1 MRSVLP
7 ALPRLIVIGA
17 LYAQPA
23 LAQGDPPSPPPA
35 ADPQDAADRSGDEA
49 SPASAPV
56 VEADPSTMDAD
67 ALFRKVFGKERPA
80 LAAGSY
86 SVIVDQVNVGEYEI
100 TPGSGDD
107 GTVSTQLLR
116 AALIPVALNETAA
129 RLNELAGQPT
139 VRFSDLR
146 DLGFEVHFD
155 PGQLVL
161 RITIPPEQRIARDL
175 LLRGARRR
183 ANVEFVPQADVSAY
197 ISARAGID
205 LVADSTTRDEGFSGF
220 ASDIDVGANVMGL
233 AAQARFRYDER
244 RDRKFSRRDVRLTYD
259 DLENLIRFE
268 AGDLSVARRP
278 YQLAP
283 RIGGVAVFR
292 EFPIDPYRNI
302 RPTAEQGFQIDEPAR
317 VEILLN
323 GAPVRT
329 FDLGAGR
336 YNLRDLPLVP
346 SAAND
351 IELRITYASGR
362 TEVLLFPAFYDIEL
376 LEPGLVDFAVNVG
389 FPYQDENGR
398 RTYDDGNYNVLAYV
412 RKGLTPTL
420 TAGVNWEGDEDFDTV
435 GAEVIWASPIGSL
448 AINAATNVR
457 SPSLDSSRLSLQ
469 YAWRDADPVRG
480 RAIDAQV
487 IMSGRDYRTLSQLFG
502 SSIVR
507 TSAQARIGQMISPDM
522 RAQLYGGYEDARE
535 FGERY
540 YFGGT
545 LSRQFAFG
553 SLSLGAEYQ
562 KDTEREGLVARA
574 SLSVPI
580 GRGTASASYTSQ
592 DNAARIEYN
601 RLAALGV
608 GALGFSAGAER
619 RDDYDRQY
627 ARLNYIG
634 NRFEAGIEQV
644 RAASDGGQRDLHTGF
659 TFGTSLVMA
668 DGVFAVGRP
677 VNNSFAIVSVDERA
691 SDYRIAVEPR
701 RGFGSTRTLY
711 SAYSDALG
719 PAVVPSLPPYFNR
732 TLEIE
737 APDAP
742 AGTSLGGQVF
752 SIRPGYRSGYRLE
765 VGSGSN
771 VSVVGT
777 LVGRDGAPLAFVT
790 GEARRVGADADEPP
804 LQLFT
809 NAGGR
814 FFLEGAAA
822 GETYALTIRLGD
834 AQFDSALAIPP
845 DIIGV
850 HRVDDPI
857 AVDVAAPP
865 KGTSP

>member
-1 MRSVLP
+1 MRSTLP
-7 ALPRLIVIGA
+7 AVPCLIAIGA
-17 LYAQPA
+17 LYAQPSI
-23 LAQGDPPSPPPA
+23 AQSVVPPPAPPVDAQEGPSSSEGSPPPVSPPNG
-35 ADPQDAADRSGDEA
+35 ADLEA
-49 SPASAPV
+49 
-56 VEADPSTMDAD
+56 MDAD
-67 ALFRKVFGKERPA
+67 ALFRQVFGKERPP

-86 SVIVDQVNVGEYEI
+86 SVIVDQVNVGEYEV
-100 TPGSGDD
+100 TPGTGDD
-107 GTVSTQLLR
+107 GTVATALLR
-116 AALIPVALNETAA
+116 AALIPVALNETAG
-129 RLNELAGQPT
+129 RLKDLAQRPVVHFSEL
-139 VRFSDLR
+139 RN
-146 DLGFEVHFD
+146 LGFTVDFD

-161 RITIPPEQRIARDL
+161 RIAIPSDQRTAREL
-175 LLRGARRR
+175 LLRGTRRR
-183 ANVEFVPQADVSAY
+183 ANLEYVPQADVSAY

-205 LVADSTTRDEGFSGF
+205 LIEDSTTRGKGFSGF
-220 ASDIDVGANVMGL
+220 ASDIDLGANVLGL

-244 RDRKFSRRDVRLTYD
+244 RDKKFSRRDVRLTYD

-302 RPTAEQGFQIDEPAR
+302 RPTAEQGFQLDEPAR
-317 VEILLN
+317 VEVILN

-329 FDLGAGR
+329 FTLGAGR

-362 TEVLLFPAFYDIEL
+362 TEILLFPAFYDIEL

-389 FPYQDENGR
+389 FPYRDENGK
-398 RTYDDGNYNVLAYV
+398 RTYDDGNYNVLAYI

-420 TAGVNWEGDEDFDTV
+420 TAGLNWEGDEGFDTV
-435 GAEVIWASPIGSL
+435 GAEVIWASPLGSL

-457 SPSLDSSRLSLQ
+457 KPSLGSSRASLQ

-480 RAIDAQV
+480 RAIDAQ
-487 IMSGRDYRTLSQLFG
+487 IILTGRDYRTLNQLFG

-507 TSAQARIGQMISPDM
+507 VAAQARIGQMISPVM
-522 RAQLYGGYEDARE
+522 RAQLYGGYDDARE

-540 YFGGT
+540 YFGGS
-545 LSRQFAFG
+545 LSRQFGFG
-553 SLSLGAEYQ
+553 SLSVGAEYQ
-562 KDTEREGLVARA
+562 RDAEEKGFVVRA
-574 SLSVPI
+574 SLSMPI
-580 GRGTASASYTSQ
+580 GKGTASASYTSE

-608 GALGFSAGAER
+608 GAIGFSAGAER

-634 NRFEAGIEQV
+634 NRFEAGVEQV
-644 RAASDGGQRDLHTGF
+644 RAASDGGQRELHTGF

-668 DGVFAVGRP
+668 DGTFAVGRP
-677 VNNSFAIVSVDERA
+677 ISNSFAIVSVDERA
-691 SDYRIAVEPR
+691 ADYRIAVEPR

-732 TLEIE
+732 TLEVD

-752 SIRPGYRSGYRLE
+752 AIRPGYRSGYRLK

-771 VSVVGT
+771 VSAVGT
-777 LVGRDGAPLAFVT
+777 LVGRGNEPLAFVT
-790 GEARRVGADADEPP
+790 GEARRVGAESSERS

-814 FFLEGAAA
+814 FFLEGAMA
-822 GETYALTIRLGD
+822 GETYELTIRVKDTTLETV
-834 AQFDSALAIPP
+834 LIIPP
-845 DIIGV
+845 DIVGIY
-850 HRVDDPI
+850 RIEDPI
-857 AVDVAAPP
+857 AFDVAARPE
-865 KGTSP
+865 GSSQ

>member
-1 MRSVLP
+1 MRSVIP
-7 ALPRLIVIGA
+7 AIPGLVVIGA

-23 LAQGDPPSPPPA
+23 LAQRAPLSLPPS
-35 ADPQDAADRSGDEA
+35 ADAQDAAA
-49 SPASAPV
+49 SSET
-56 VEADPSTMDAD
+56 EADPDPAPADADPAAMDAD
-67 ALFRKVFGKERPA
+67 TLFRQVFGKDRPP
-80 LAAGSY
+80 LAAGTY
-86 SVIVDQVNVGEYEI
+86 SVIVDQVNVGDYEI
-100 TPGSGDD
+100 IPGTGDD
-107 GTVSTQLLR
+107 GTVSTNLLR
-116 AALIPVALNETAA
+116 AALIPVSLNDTAA
-129 RLNELAGQPT
+129 RLEGLAQQPV

-146 DLGFEVHFD
+146 DLGFTVRFD

-161 RITIPPEQRIARDL
+161 RITIPPEQRTAREL

-183 ANVEFVPQADVSAY
+183 ANLEFVPQADVSAY
-197 ISARAGID
+197 VSARAGID
-205 LVADSTTRDEGFSGF
+205 LVEDSTIRGGGFRDFV
-220 ASDIDVGANVMGL
+220 SDIDVGANIMGL

-259 DLENLIRFE
+259 DLESLIRFE

-283 RIGGVAVFR
+283 QIGGVAVFR

-302 RPTAEQGFQIDEPAR
+302 RPTAEQGFRLDEPAR
-317 VEILLN
+317 VEVLLN

-329 FDLGAGR
+329 FDLSAGR

-362 TEVLLFPAFYDIEL
+362 TEILLFPAFYDIEL
-376 LEPGLVDFAVNVG
+376 LEPGLVDFAMNVG
-389 FPYQDENGR
+389 FPYRDENGR

-420 TAGVNWEGDEDFDTV
+420 TAGLNWEGDEHFDTV
-435 GAEVIWASPIGSL
+435 GAEVIWASPIGSV
-448 AINAATNVR
+448 AVNAATNVR
-457 SPSLDSSRLSLQ
+457 APSLDSSRVSFQ
-469 YAWRDADPVRG
+469 YAWRDTDPVRG
-480 RAIDAQV
+480 RAIDAQ
-487 IMSGRDYRTLSQLFG
+487 IILSGRDYRTLNQLFG

-507 TSAQARIGQMISPDM
+507 MSAQARIGQMISPVM
-522 RAQLYGGYEDARE
+522 RAQLYGGYDDARE

-562 KDTEREGLVARA
+562 KDTENEGLVVRA

-580 GRGTASASYTSQ
+580 GSGTASASYSSE

-608 GALGFSAGAER
+608 GAIGFSGGAER

-644 RAASDGGQRDLHTGF
+644 RAASDGGRRDLHTGF

-668 DGVFAVGRP
+668 DGVFAIGRP
-677 VNNSFAIVSVDERA
+677 VSNSFAIVSVDEQA
-691 SDYRIAVEPR
+691 ADYRIAVEPR
-701 RGFGSTRTLY
+701 RGFGSTKTLY

-719 PAVVPSLPPYFNR
+719 PAVIPSLPPYFNR
-732 TLEIE
+732 TLEVD
-737 APDAP
+737 APEAP

-752 SIRPGYRSGYRLE
+752 AIRPGYRSGYRLE

-777 LVGRDGAPLAFVT
+777 VVGRGGAPLAFVT
-790 GEARRVGADADEPP
+790 GEARRVGAGADERP

-809 NAGGR
+809 NANGR
-814 FFLEGAAA
+814 FFLEGATA

-834 AQFDSALAIPP
+834 AAFETTLVIQP
-845 DIIGV
+845 DIVGI
-850 HRVDDPI
+850 HRIEDPI
-857 AVDVAAPP
+857 AFDVAAPSE
-865 KGTSP
+865 GNSQ

>member
-1 MRSVLP
+1 MRSAPP
-7 ALPRLIVIGA
+7 AIFRLIVIGA
-17 LYAQPA
+17 LYAQPS
-23 LAQGDPPSPPPA
+23 LAQGDAPSPPAPADGQEAASSSGDVVPPTSPPSA
-35 ADPQDAADRSGDEA
+35 ADPAE
-49 SPASAPV
+49 
-56 VEADPSTMDAD
+56 MDAD
-67 ALFRKVFGKERPA
+67 ALFRQVFGKERPP
-80 LAAGSY
+80 LAAGNY

-100 TPGSGDD
+100 TPGPAND
-107 GTVSTQLLR
+107 GTVATALLR
-116 AALIPVALNETAA
+116 AALIPVALSDTAA
-129 RLNELAGQPT
+129 RLQNLAQQPV

-146 DLGFEVHFD
+146 DLGFAVHFD

-161 RITIPPEQRIARDL
+161 RITIPPEQRTARDL

-183 ANVEFVPQADVSAY
+183 ANLEYVPQADVSAY

-205 LVADSTTRDEGFSGF
+205 LIEDSTNRDKGFSGF

-283 RIGGVAVFR
+283 RIGGLAVFR

-302 RPTAEQGFQIDEPAR
+302 RPTAEQGFQLDEPAR
-317 VEILLN
+317 VEVVLN

-329 FDLGAGR
+329 FTLGAGR

-362 TEVLLFPAFYDIEL
+362 TEILLFPAFYDIEL

-389 FPYQDENGR
+389 FPYRDENGI

-420 TAGVNWEGDEDFDTV
+420 TAGLNWEGDEHFDTV
-435 GAEVIWASPIGSL
+435 GGEVIWASPVGSL

-457 SPSLDSSRLSLQ
+457 APSLDSSRASLQ
-469 YAWRDADPVRG
+469 YAWRDSDPVRG

-487 IMSGRDYRTLSQLFG
+487 VVSGRDYRTLNQLFG
-502 SSIVR
+502 SSIMR
-507 TSAQARIGQMISPDM
+507 MSAQARIGQMISPVT
-522 RAQLYGGYEDARE
+522 RAQLYGGYDDARE

-540 YFGGT
+540 YFGGS
-545 LSRQFAFG
+545 LSRQFGFG
-553 SLSLGAEYQ
+553 SVAFGAEYQ
-562 KDTEREGLVARA
+562 KDTERKGLVVRA
-574 SLSVPI
+574 SLSMPI
-580 GRGTASASYTSQ
+580 GKGTASASYTSE
-592 DNAARIEYN
+592 DNAARVEYN
-601 RLAALGV
+601 RLASLGV
-608 GALGFSAGAER
+608 GAMGFSAGAER

-644 RAASDGGQRDLHTGF
+644 RAASDGGQRELHTGF

-668 DGVFAVGRP
+668 DGAFAVGRP
-677 VNNSFAIVSVDERA
+677 ISNSFAIVSVDERA
-691 SDYRIAVEPR
+691 ADYRIAVEPR
-701 RGFGSTRTLY
+701 RGFGSTKTLY
-711 SAYSDALG
+711 SAYSGALG

-732 TLEIE
+732 TLEVD
-737 APDAP
+737 APEAP
-742 AGTSLGGQVF
+742 AGTSLDGQVF
-752 SIRPGYRSGYRLE
+752 AIRPGYRSGYRLH

-771 VSVVGT
+771 VSAVGT
-777 LVGRDGAPLAFVT
+777 LVGRGGTPLAFAT
-790 GEARRVGADADEPP
+790 GEARRVKAEPDEPS

-814 FFLEGAAA
+814 FFLEGAMA
-822 GETYALTIRLGD
+822 GETYELTIRLGD
-834 AQFDSALAIPP
+834 TTLETTLIIPP
-845 DIIGV
+845 DIVGI
-850 HRVDDPI
+850 HRIEDPI
-857 AVDVAAPP
+857 AFDVAAPSE
-865 KGTSP
+865 GTDL